1 MPCPW
6 PATVPADRDR
16 ARRRHTF
23 PVSARFRLVAG
34 RGNPDFLDRPWSL
47 PLDQWDDERMVRMAR
62 GLSRHVVRFADYDGR
77 VYALKETD
85 RRLAEREYQL
95 LRRLGDEALPVVEAV
110 GVVTERTTPAG
121 EELGAVLITRYLDF
135 AVPYRHLFGTRSG
148 PNIED
153 RLVDGLVV
161 LLVRLHLHGFVWG
174 DCSLSNT
181 LFRRDA
187 GALSA
192 YLVDAETGDL
202 HASVT
207 GGQREHD
214 LAVAVEN
221 IGGELLDLQAGGR
234 LPDHVDPAGT
244 ALAVEARYRSLWRE
258 LTAEEV
264 VAGSERYRLDHR
276 IRRLNDLGFDV
287 EELDLVATG
296 GGHEL
301 RLRPQVVEQGHHR
314 RRLQRLTGLEVQEN
328 QARRLLNDLAAF
340 RAALERDAG
349 QPVPEGL
356 AAYRWLTELFEPT
369 VAAIPP
375 ELSSKLEPP
384 ELFHELLEHRWFLSE
399 QAGREIGTGE
409 AVTSYVATVLPH
421 VPDEHRLLLDDP
433 DADEPPDELPA

>member
-1 MPCPW
+1 MRPNCPAL
-6 PATVPADRDR
+6 PAY
-16 ARRRHTF
+16 RRRSVF
-23 PVSARFRLVAG
+23 LVSARFRLVGG
-34 RGNPDFLDRPWSL
+34 RGNPDFLDRPWNV
-47 PLDQWDDERMVRMAR
+47 PLDRWDDERMVRMER
-62 GLSRHVVRFADYDGR
+62 GLSRHVVRFVDYEGR

-85 RRLAEREYQL
+85 RRLAEREYRL
-95 LRRLGDEALPVVEAV
+95 LRRLGDEGLPVVEAV
-110 GVVTERTTPAG
+110 GVVTDRTSPDG
-121 EELGAVLITRYLDF
+121 QELGAVLITRYLDF
-135 AVPYRHLFGTRSG
+135 AVPYRHLFGTRRG

-202 HASVT
+202 HPTVT
-207 GGQREHD
+207 DGQREHD

-221 IGGELLDLQAGGR
+221 IGGELLDLRAAGR

-244 ALAVEARYRSLWRE
+244 ALAVEERYRSLWCE

-264 VAGSERYRLDHR
+264 VAGSERHRLDHR
-276 IRRLNDLGFDV
+276 IRRLNEMGFDV
-287 EELDLVATG
+287 EELDLVSTDD
-296 GGHEL
+296 GHEL

-340 RAALERDAG
+340 RAALERDSG
-349 QPVPEGL
+349 QTMPEGV

-369 VAAIPP
+369 VAAVPP
-375 ELSSKLEPP
+375 RLRTKLEPP

-399 QAGREIGTGE
+399 QAGREVGTDD
-409 AVTSYVATVLPH
+409 AVASYVATVLPH
-421 VPDEHRLLLDDP
+421 VPDEQRILLDDRVVG
-433 DADEPPDELPA
+433 EPPV